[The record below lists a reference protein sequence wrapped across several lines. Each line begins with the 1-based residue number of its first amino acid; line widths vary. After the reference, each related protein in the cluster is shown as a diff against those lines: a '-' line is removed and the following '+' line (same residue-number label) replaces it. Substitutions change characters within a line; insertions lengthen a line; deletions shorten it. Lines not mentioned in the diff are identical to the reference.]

1 MKRKIKSKK
10 IVSILMAAMLAVSM
24 TACGGNKD
32 NATGTA
38 QEQVKDINMTE
49 LHQKVKEAYGEDY
62 LPSMSLDETFIKDL
76 LGLTTDMYEEIIAEM
91 PAVSVHIDTFV
102 AVKAKEGQAD
112 AVETALNAYRDAQ
125 INDTMMYPANAVK
138 IQGSQ
143 VVRHGDYVFFVCLG
157 TIPMEIQEQG
167 DEAMLA
173 VAKKLTQK
181 AVDVIDSYFE

>member
-1 MKRKIKSKK
+1 MKTTTKSKK
-10 IVSILMAAMLAVSM
+10 ILSILMAAMLAVSM
-24 TACGGNKD
+24 TACGGNKE
-32 NATGTA
+32 NTNGAA

-62 LPSMSLDETFIKDL
+62 IPNMSLDETYIKDI

-91 PAVSVHIDTFV
+91 PTVSVHIDTFV

-112 AVETALNAYRDAQ
+112 AVEAALNAYRDAQ
-125 INDTMMYPANAVK
+125 INDSMMYPANAVK

-157 TIPMEIQEQG
+157 TISMEIQEQG
-167 DEAMLA
+167 DEAMLTE
-173 VAKKLTQK
+173 AKALTQK
-181 AVDVIDSYFE
+181 AVDVIDSYFK